1 VTCLDESSLANARS
15 EGEGS
20 LVELQVIVFLR
31 EAVQHADQV
40 IGNLHSLVL
49 VVVFLFLVLVVV
61 FLADLGHFQ
70 RVLLFGST
78 PTGPNPYSTALV
90 LSQKKSFG
98 NEMVTKDAQSLHDAG
113 AADTVASGGVGSV
126 LQVPALQVD
135 HAQTPSPSC
144 GARTPPAALE
154 QQEPSEWKNG
164 INSHD
169 KEACE
174 RHISRAAE
182 DVEIA
187 LPLVRH
193 RAQTTSGGADELEE
207 QSKLVEQVKAAPVGI
222 GVPVWLRFLP
232 ALILYPIWFRT
243 MVALDLWE
251 PAYRDGTNSG
261 KSHL

>member
-1 VTCLDESSLANARS
+1 MV
-15 EGEGS
+15 
-20 LVELQVIVFLR
+20 
-31 EAVQHADQV
+31 AVV
-40 IGNLHSLVL
+40 PKKNT
-49 VVVFLFLVLVVV
+49 
-61 FLADLGHFQ
+61 
-70 RVLLFGST
+70 FGD
-78 PTGPNPYSTALV
+78 
-90 LSQKKSFG
+90 K
-98 NEMVTKDAQSLHDAG
+98 MVTKDDQSLHDA
-113 AADTVASGGVGSV
+113 AASGGVGCV
-126 LQVPALQVD
+126 MKVEEIEVD
-135 HAQTPSPSC
+135 HAQTPIPSY

-154 QQEPSEWKNG
+154 QQEPSDWKNG

-193 RAQTTSGGADELEE
+193 RAQTTGGGADELEE
-207 QSKLVEQVKAAPVGI
+207 QNKLVEQMKAARVGI

-232 ALILYPIWFRT
+232 ALILYPIWLRT

>member
-1 VTCLDESSLANARS
+1 LACLDESSLANARG

-40 IGNLHSLVL
+40 VRNMHTLVL
-49 VVVFLFLVLVVV
+49 VVVFLFLVLVVA
-61 FLADLGHFQ
+61 FLADLRHFQ
-70 RVLLFGST
+70 RRVRSGQ
-78 PTGPNPYSTALV
+78 NRYSTSLLPSFWWR
-90 LSQKKSFG
+90 LSQKKNTFG
-98 NEMVTKDAQSLHDAG
+98 DKMVTKDDQSLHDA
-113 AADTVASGGVGSV
+113 AASGGVGCV
-126 LQVPALQVD
+126 MKVEEIEFD
-135 HAQTPSPSC
+135 HAQTPIPSY
-144 GARTPPAALE
+144 GACTPPAALE
-154 QQEPSEWKNG
+154 QQEPSDWKNG

-193 RAQTTSGGADELEE
+193 RAQTTGGGADEE
-207 QSKLVEQVKAAPVGI
+207 QMKAARVGI

-232 ALILYPIWFRT
+232 ALILYPIWLRT

-251 PAYRDGTNSG
+251 PAYRDGTISG